1 MAAKTFYFKN
11 AAASGSSARSLQDG
25 GSVTAATTGTG
36 WTTENAANAGLYSL
50 MVSGSE
56 ATRTGPGSF
65 TGTAQPTA
73 SLASNA
79 TDCWRTENA
88 ITGTFANAN
97 WSLKFGFRAVTANHS
112 GNLNIRFRVWKS
124 ANADGS
130 SATELTSAAQASG
143 NFSTSTGSDSTV
155 TVTWS
160 PGGTITLT
168 NEYLFVQC
176 AIYVVSNGGNSSS
189 DCLFRV
195 DSSSGYAVTTSD
207 FTPPSSAPPPFHL
220 VLCFP

>member
-1 MAAKTFYFKN
+1 MATKTFYFKN

-36 WTTENAANAGLYSL
+36 WTTENAINVGSYSL

-65 TGTAQPTA
+65 TGTAQPTT
-73 SLASNA
+73 SLAASA
-79 TDCWRTENA
+79 ADCWRSEN
-88 ITGTFANAN
+88 TLDGTFANTN
-97 WSLKFGFRAVTANHS
+97 WSLKFGFRAVSLAHS

-124 ANADGS
+124 AAADGS

-143 NFSTSTGSDSTV
+143 NFSTATGSDSTV

-160 PGGTITLT
+160 PGGTLTLT

-176 AIYVVSNGGNSSS
+176 ALYVSSAGGGGTS

-195 DSSSGYAVTTSD
+195 DSSSGYAVTTPD
-207 FTPPSSAPPPFHL
+207 FTPPSSAPLPFYL
-220 VLCFP
+220 VLCYP